1 MLSLDN
7 KSQERLKSPR
17 TKTEDKLYLV
27 ARHLEEKYQLHP
39 QPNHWEDAFG
49 KLTREERVF
58 YKLWLWLC
66 YVEWES
72 LVAPIAEFEEVY
84 GLERRQELLAHLSAE
99 QPTGE
104 NIYAYY
110 QLDGL
115 AGVCLLEWGMANLLQ
130 QSNK

>member
-17 TKTEDKLYLV
+17 TKTEDKLYLM
-27 ARHLEEKYQLHP
+27 ARHIEEKYQLYP

-49 KLTREERVF
+49 KLTREEQVF

-84 GLERRQELLAHLSAE
+84 GLARKQELLGHLSAE
-99 QPTGE
+99 QSAGE

-130 QSNK
+130 QLNK